1 MALKPTFNETISL
14 QVKTRQEK
22 LNLAN
27 DLDNENVVYRNNRYP
42 FIRLTSGIDI
52 APSKDPKDPGKTL
65 LRSLGLEKI
74 ITPGNDLAKKYKLF
88 STRFIKNN
96 GINKNGDTVFK
107 EEFTSN
113 IGYSV
118 SYATSYGFTS
128 DPKYGLTPPP
138 GIESADIKT
147 LNKGGVRTA
156 EIKIIAHNIIQFN
169 IISLLY
175 LQLRYCML
183 LEWGHNIYYD
193 NKGEFK
199 NNSIDLSNKFLNKET
214 VPSLLTEIGTKQF
227 ESCGNYDALLGVVKN
242 FTWNL
247 RPDGSY
253 EITLDLISV
262 GDIAESIQMNTA
274 LSFKDGDI
282 PDSQWLLP
290 ATYNRSSLD
299 RILARIQKGILQV
312 EALGATSLLISNS
325 EIERITG
332 VNCSFTKTP
341 DTTKTP
347 PEVFEDSTENRSITF
362 AALENSDTNT
372 PTPSTQYYIKLGAL
386 LRIIESFLLEY
397 NTSVSPSYPTVFL
410 DYDYDDN
417 FCFILNDSIS
427 SDPRKCL
434 IPLTK
439 KSANANK
446 VYKYITYNVK
456 AVFIGNEGG
465 LDPNGRT
472 GSERLPGYWTF
483 VEWRTVGGSKT
494 YTDILDPDSTGQISS
509 TGKVYLTYPKSVGG
523 ALQMLAKDMSDGD
536 PEKFKYPGTDLFPVS
551 QGLPLNPSPGE
562 LKVLAA
568 ETGRKMKYIIDNPDY
583 FDFGNLGILDKLDSR
598 FRTTEANKA
607 KLMHVLLNIGFI
619 HSIIE
624 EASSDSDSG
633 HISLTDFLEKI
644 LGGIQESL
652 GYINDFTVSY
662 NSYNNSLRI
671 LDNTY
676 LANLYNK
683 IDPTVFNINYSTNT
697 EGSFIRDYSLKSEV
711 FSKVGNILMA
721 GSQQNGNNG
730 VSNGNLFSELYKGTT
745 DRILK
750 TKRNNNVTAGSGN
763 AKETLTTL
771 FKTYQDYRFKL
782 TETRGSLST
791 SDIDGFKASIKD
803 YYRFDIGQLIKSKDS
818 DVVGDRLIPLNLQ
831 LTMDGLSGMDI
842 HQIFNIN
849 SRLLPSDYVGKVSFV
864 IRELTHK
871 ISDEGWITNIGSLS
885 TINKSS
891 ATAAGSVVVEEEA
904 IEADEAFTIN
914 VETVV
919 IASSAAS
926 FRARLIDIAKQE
938 EAYWRSQGWGN
949 GSDQTSAP
957 ARERIVAMGNVWGKS
972 STPDAWIND
981 AWSGLTISYFV
992 KSADTGATSASFL
1005 YSLKHANYIKRG
1017 RENML
1022 NNTGYYKSYTPEEV
1036 KNAGSKIEL
1045 GDLICYPRQAG
1056 VTIEDDGYMGHCN
1069 VVTEITGAPGVTKSI
1084 GGNLGDTLKYAE
1096 DEVPLDATGN
1106 INNASRA
1113 SWIDYPYHA
1122 VIKWTV
1128 PD

>member
-1 MALKPTFNETISL
+1 MALKPTFNEAISL

-27 DLDNENVVYRNNRYP
+27 NLDDENIVYRNNRYP

-52 APSKDPKDPGKTL
+52 APSKNPKDPGNTL
-65 LRSLGLEKI
+65 LRSIGLEKI
-74 ITPGNDLAKKYKLF
+74 VTPGNDLAKRYKLF
-88 STRFIKNN
+88 STRFTKNI
-96 GINKNGDTVFK
+96 GTDINGDTIFK

-156 EIKIIAHNIIQFN
+156 EVKIIAHNIIQFN

-193 NKGEFK
+193 NKGKFQ

-214 VPSLLTEIGTKQF
+214 VPSLLTEIGNKQF

-247 RPDGSY
+247 KSDGSY
-253 EITLDLISV
+253 EISLDLISV

-274 LSFKDGDI
+274 LSYKDGNI
-282 PDSQWLLP
+282 SDSAWLLP

-299 RILARIQKGILQV
+299 RILAKIQYDIIQT
-312 EALGATSLLISNS
+312 EAAGSGSPPLDNASIKTG
-325 EIERITG
+325 TG
-332 VNCSFTKTP
+332 VDYSFTKTP
-341 DTTKTP
+341 NTTSTP
-347 PEVFEDSTENRSITF
+347 PEVFEDNTEACSITF
-362 AALENSDTNT
+362 ASLENSDTNT

-439 KSANANK
+439 KSANAGK
-446 VYKYITYNVK
+446 IYKYITYDVK
-456 AVFIGNEGG
+456 ARFKYIEGKEDFNTHIKAPDRWKFQG
-465 LDPNGRT
+465 
-472 GSERLPGYWTF
+472 WTKII
-483 VEWRTVGGSKT
+483 GSKT
-494 YTDILDPDSTGQISS
+494 YTDVLDPDSTGQITS
-509 TGKVYLTYPKSVGG
+509 TDKVYLTYSKLNGG
-523 ALQMLAKDMSDGD
+523 VMQMFAKDITDGD

-551 QGLPLNPSPGE
+551 HGLPLTPDVGAFFNE
-562 LKVLAA
+562 TILAA
-568 ETGRKMKYIIDNPDY
+568 EAGNKMKVYLNNPDIIDFNS
-583 FDFGNLGILDKLDSR
+583 LGILDKLDLR
-598 FRTTEANKA
+598 FRTTDVNKG
-607 KLMHVLLNIGFI
+607 KLMHVLLNIDFI
-619 HSIIE
+619 HSVIE
-624 EASSDSDSG
+624 ESFSDSDSG

-644 LGGIQESL
+644 LEGIQESL

-683 IDPTVFNINYSTNT
+683 IDPTIFNISYSTNT

-711 FSKVGNILMA
+711 FSKVGNALMA

-730 VSNGNLFSELYKGTT
+730 VTNGNLFSELYKGTT

-750 TKRNNNVTAGSGN
+750 TKRNNNVSVTSN
-763 AKETLTTL
+763 SAKETLKTL
-771 FKTYQDYRFKL
+771 FNTYQDYRFKL
-782 TETRGSLST
+782 VETRGSLST

-803 YYRFDIGQLIKSKDS
+803 YYRFDIGQLIKSKNS

-871 ISDEGWITNIGSLS
+871 ISDEGWITNVGSLS
-885 TINKSS
+885 IINKSS
-891 ATAAGSVVVEEEA
+891 ATADAVSVVEEEA
-904 IEADEAFTIN
+904 IEEEEFTIN

-926 FRARLIDIAKQE
+926 FRARLVDIAKQE
-938 EAYWRSQGWGN
+938 EAYWRSQGWDAN
-949 GSDQTSAP
+949 ADQTSVP
-957 ARERIVAMGNVWGKS
+957 ARERIVAMGNVWGRS
-972 STPDAWIND
+972 STEISWKSN

-992 KSADTGATSASFL
+992 KTADTGTTSAGFL
-1005 YSLKHANYIKRG
+1005 YSYLHADYTYKG
-1017 RENML
+1017 RQNML
-1022 NNTGYYKSYTPEEV
+1022 NNTGYFKSYTPEEV

-1045 GDLICYPRQAG
+1045 GDLVCYPRERPST
-1056 VTIEDDGYMGHCN
+1056 VENSNYPSHCN
-1069 VVTEITGAPGVTKSI
+1069 VVVEITPSVARTI
-1084 GGNLGDTLKYAE
+1084 GGNLGETLKYDQA
-1096 DEVPLDATGN
+1096 DVPLDATGN
-1106 INNASRA
+1106 IDNASRK
-1113 SWIDYPYHA
+1113 SWITYPYHA